1 MSIVF
6 HSGKKQWT
14 KRVCPREGDPRLYR
28 VRIYSGYPHFE
39 EIYLPSTLETI
50 GDKAFYVVESF
61 KVHYNGSESDWNK
74 IEFGEKWIDALTVP
88 TFDFTK

>member
-1 MSIVF
+1 M
-6 HSGKKQWT
+6 
-14 KRVCPREGDPRLYR
+14 
-28 VRIYSGYPHFE
+28 
-39 EIYLPSTLETI
+39 PSTLETI